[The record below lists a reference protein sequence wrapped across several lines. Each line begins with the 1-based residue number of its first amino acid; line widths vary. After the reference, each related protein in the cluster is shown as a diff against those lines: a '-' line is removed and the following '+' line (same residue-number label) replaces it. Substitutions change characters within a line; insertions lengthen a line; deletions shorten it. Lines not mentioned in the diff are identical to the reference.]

1 MNTFFYNDSQFL
13 IEKCDD
19 SWNISRVLSDGS
31 FVAVGAGLF
40 EGLAPAEAQQ
50 KSLALV
56 KALCPVGVKIVGP
69 DVSHA
74 NTVGDLRIVGPNVN
88 HPNFI
93 YWDKD
98 SSSLAR

>member
-31 FVAVGAGLF
+31 FAAVGAGLF
-40 EGLAPAEAQQ
+40 EGLALAEAQQ
-50 KSLALV
+50 KSLALI
-56 KALCPVGVKIVGP
+56 KAIYPVGVKIVGP

-74 NTVGDLRIVGPNVN
+74 NTVGELRIVGPNVN

>member
-19 SWNISRVLSDGS
+19 RWNISRVLSDGS
-31 FVAVGAGLF
+31 FAVVGAGLF
-40 EGLAPAEAQQ
+40 QGLPLAEAQLRAQ
-50 KSLALV
+50 ALV
-56 KALCPVGVKIVGP
+56 KEICPVGVNIVGP
-69 DVSHA
+69 DVAHPNMA
-74 NTVGDLRIVGPNVN
+74 GDLRIVGPNVN

-93 YWDKD
+93 YWNRD